1 MLDREAGA
9 QTECL
14 KVLWGPRWVAHAKV
28 GWHCLEC
35 FLSRS
40 ALVTILV
47 TQPLHPVCSGDL
59 SRQIAHQ
66 QVSLAFGAGK
76 ACTKAF

>member
-1 MLDREAGA
+1 MLDLEAGA

-40 ALVTILV
+40 ALVTLLV
-47 TQPLHPVCSGDL
+47 TQPLP
-59 SRQIAHQ
+59 
-66 QVSLAFGAGK
+66 LA
-76 ACTKAF
+76 